1 MRKGARGI
9 LIKAVVVII
18 IASVVG
24 YWSFVLYNQKKEQ
37 NLVLEMCNNVKKT
50 VPNGITKDKYYP
62 DEQYIKDITCVS
74 LCNLKLNT
82 DGDCYEWTDGF
93 HFTFNMEDNFDQL
106 SQSEQYEIIKRLGLS
121 APITYSNEINV
132 L

>member
-50 VPNGITKDKYYP
+50 VPERHY
-62 DEQYIKDITCVS
+62 
-74 LCNLKLNT
+74 
-82 DGDCYEWTDGF
+82 
-93 HFTFNMEDNFDQL
+93 
-106 SQSEQYEIIKRLGLS
+106 
-121 APITYSNEINV
+121 
-132 L
+132 